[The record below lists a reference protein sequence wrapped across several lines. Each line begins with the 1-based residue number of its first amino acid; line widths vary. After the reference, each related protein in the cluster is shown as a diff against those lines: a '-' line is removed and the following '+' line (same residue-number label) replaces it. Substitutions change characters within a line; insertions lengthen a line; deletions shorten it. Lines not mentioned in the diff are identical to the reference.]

1 MWYCIAGNS
10 GGMNFLGGLSYKFFI
25 DWQVGGCVS
34 LSVDTQVAGLIWQM
48 NMEISKTSPPEL
60 SAIIVHDTCTLYVYM
75 YFKCILYFYRRQR
88 VTQFSG
94 LKLLR
99 S

>member
-10 GGMNFLGGLSYKFFI
+10 GGTKNFLGIKLHKFFI

-48 NMEISKTSPPEL
+48 KMEIGKTSPPEL
-60 SAIIVHDTCTLYVYM
+60 LATCTRHTYIHVY
-75 YFKCILYFYRRQR
+75 I
-88 VTQFSG
+88 
-94 LKLLR
+94 
-99 S
+99 